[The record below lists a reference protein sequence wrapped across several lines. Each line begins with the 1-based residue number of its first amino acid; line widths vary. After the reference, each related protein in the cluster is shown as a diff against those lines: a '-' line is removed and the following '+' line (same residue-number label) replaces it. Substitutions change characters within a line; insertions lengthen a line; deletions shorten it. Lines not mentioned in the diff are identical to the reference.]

1 MEKKQAKLGLAMKK
15 LANVG
20 LTQSIG
26 MFSRIVGFFW
36 KRRVHASKM
45 RAIVCMFF
53 IHIGRRLIKNLFCTM
68 YFPLKYLETKVALFV
83 QTLR

>member
-1 MEKKQAKLGLAMKK
+1 MVWKKQAKHGLAMKK

-20 LTQSIG
+20 LIQSIY
-26 MFSRIVGFFW
+26 FQELSAIL
-36 KRRVHASKM
+36 

-68 YFPLKYLETKVALFV
+68 YLPLKYLETKVALFFV

>member
-1 MEKKQAKLGLAMKK
+1 MWKKQAKLGLAMKK
-15 LANVG
+15 LANAG

-36 KRRVHASKM
+36 KGRVHANKT

-53 IHIGRRLIKNLFCTM
+53 ILVNKHLIKNELCTM
-68 YFPLKYLETKVALFV
+68 YLPLKFETKV
-83 QTLR
+83 